1 MVPQIGETLARG
13 YQIGSPF
20 EDGPLTPAPACGMV
34 GALLHTAVSA
44 PLFQNYARPARRSV
58 LGFLFSAV
66 KLCLTVVSLH
76 ILPG

>member
-20 EDGPLTPAPACGMV
+20 EDGRLTPAPACGMV
-34 GALLHTAVSA
+34 GALL
-44 PLFQNYARPARRSV
+44 NYRQCPRRCFKTTRV
-58 LGFLFSAV
+58 LPGIMLGFLFSGIEFRSIPV
-66 KLCLTVVSLH
+66 PSH